1 MSVMGQRK
9 PARPEPPPEK
19 DPGGQRDNSQGDR
32 LLPIHPENLAVSL
45 RKSTPLVPGIDGS
58 APRRLCLGMQMR
70 GTGWMGMI
78 LGVAIAGCGSKPGT
92 PSQPRVLSR
101 PVPAAQIHPLDSG
114 TGTIHSVNS
123 RLRFVVVDFA
133 LSIVPRPGQLLEAIR
148 DGRTVGELKVTG
160 PAQGSVTVADLVA
173 GEPQAG
179 DTVRPK

>member
-1 MSVMGQRK
+1 
-9 PARPEPPPEK
+9 
-19 DPGGQRDNSQGDR
+19 
-32 LLPIHPENLAVSL
+32 
-45 RKSTPLVPGIDGS
+45 
-58 APRRLCLGMQMR
+58 
-70 GTGWMGMI
+70 MGMI
-78 LGVAIAGCGSKPGT
+78 LGLAIAGCGSKPGK
-92 PSQPRVLSR
+92 PSQPRVLTR
-101 PVPAAQIHPLDSG
+101 PVPTGQIRALDSG
-114 TGTIHSVNS
+114 TGTIRGVNP